1 VPGSSAGWSD
11 PIVFF
16 PDSPRNKMAKQRKK
30 ATAKRPNR
38 PVSPAE
44 LKKINQRKRDADMD
58 ARAKSRVAKQSRER
72 MKYQGR

>member
-11 PIVFF
+11 PVVFF
-16 PDSPRNKMAKQRKK
+16 PDSPRNKMVKQRKK

-38 PVSPAE
+38 PVSPDE
-44 LKKINQRKRDADMD
+44 LKKIMQRKRDAEMD

-72 MKYQGR
+72 MKSQGR